1 MSDFDNAEEVFDLY
15 RLSQGE
21 QIKQLSETIVILN
34 TKISYLEKKLRETI
48 EENERLPVPRSI
60 EVEIEK
66 LVKQNKKLEK
76 DITYYKKHVPVQLI
90 INRESKDKPKRTGR
104 QLR

>member
-1 MSDFDNAEEVFDLY
+1 MSDYKDAEEVFDLY

-21 QIKQLSETIVILN
+21 QIKTLNETIVILN
-34 TKISYLEKKLRETI
+34 TKVSYLEKKLRDTLH
-48 EENERLPVPRSI
+48 ENEQLPVPRTV
-60 EVEIEK
+60 EKEIEK
-66 LVKQNKKLEK
+66 LVIKNKKLEE
-76 DITYYKKHVPVQLI
+76 DLAYYKKHVPIQLI

>member
-1 MSDFDNAEEVFDLY
+1 MSDYKEAEEVFDLY

-21 QIKQLSETIVILN
+21 QIKSLNETIVILN
-34 TKISYLEKKLRETI
+34 TKISFLEKKLRNTI
-48 EENERLPVPRSI
+48 AENEQLPVPRS
-60 EVEIEK
+60 VEKEIQK
-66 LVKQNKKLEK
+66 LVNKNKKLEE
-76 DITYYKKHVPVQLI
+76 DLAYFKKHVPVQLI